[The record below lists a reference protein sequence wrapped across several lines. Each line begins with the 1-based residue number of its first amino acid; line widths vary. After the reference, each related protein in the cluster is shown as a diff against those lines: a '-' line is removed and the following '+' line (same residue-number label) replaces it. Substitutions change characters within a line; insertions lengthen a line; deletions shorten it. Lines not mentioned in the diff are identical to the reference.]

1 MANSS
6 SATKRARQNEKRRRH
21 NMAMRSKA
29 RTYVKGVLAAVANGN
44 KEEAQKLYTTAL
56 PVIDN
61 MVNKGIIH
69 KNKAAR
75 QKSRLNKMLRAMEA

>member
-6 SATKRARQNEKRRRH
+6 SARKRARQNQTRRH
-21 NMAMRSKA
+21 QNMAMRSKA
-29 RTYVKGVLAAVANGN
+29 RTYVKGVLAAVADGN
-44 KEEAQKLYTTAL
+44 KEEAQKRYTTAL
-56 PVIDN
+56 PIIDK

>member
-1 MANSS
+1 LANSS

-61 MVNKGIIH
+61 MVNKASSTRTRQPAR
-69 KNKAAR
+69 KAA
-75 QKSRLNKMLRAMEA
+75 

>member
-6 SATKRARQNEKRRRH
+6 SARKRARQNETRRH
-21 NMAMRSKA
+21 QNMAMRSKA
-29 RTYVKGVLAAVANGN
+29 RTYVKGVLAAVADGN
-44 KEEAQKLYTTAL
+44 KEEAQKRYTTAL
-56 PVIDN
+56 PIIDN

-75 QKSRLNKMLRAMEA
+75 HKSRLNAQVKALAA

>member
-29 RTYVKGVLAAVANGN
+29 RTYVKGVLAAVADGN

-61 MVNKGIIH
+61 MVKGIIH